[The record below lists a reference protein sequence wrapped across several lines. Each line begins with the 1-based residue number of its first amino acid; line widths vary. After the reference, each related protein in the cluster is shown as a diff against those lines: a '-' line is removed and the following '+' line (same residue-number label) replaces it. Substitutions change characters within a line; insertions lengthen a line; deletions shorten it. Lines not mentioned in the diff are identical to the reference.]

1 LWPGTLSL
9 WTRTTPRGARPRP
22 GDRRCASPTA
32 TALTLAA
39 DSQATNSIDAPDR
52 VVPVT
57 SQVTGV
63 APGFTYTVPANGV
76 VVLKLGLR

>member
-1 LWPGTLSL
+1 M
-9 WTRTTPRGARPRP
+9 
-22 GDRRCASPTA
+22 
-32 TALTLAA
+32 ALTLGA
-39 DSQATNSIDAPDR
+39 DPQATNSIDEAAR

-76 VVLKLGLR
+76 VVLNLGLR